1 LKAALRVLAAE
12 PGRRVFVMGDMGEL
26 GRDGDAMHAE
36 VGTFARVAGIDLPST
51 SAVEDISAE
60 LRPFVKKIDVSVD
73 PRYGRINRRKVTVVP
88 FKLPAGLVDDSSSG

>member
-1 LKAALRVLAAE
+1 MLLANII
-12 PGRRVFVMGDMGEL
+12 
-26 GRDGDAMHAE
+26 
-36 VGTFARVAGIDLPST
+36 TDLT
-51 SAVEDISAE
+51 DWLEDISAE